1 MCSRGRKEGKNC
13 AANLRAPQWW
23 TRCYGT
29 QSFKMVIME
38 YCPTFIHQSAFD
50 SLHHLVLPGGYFLF
64 LTWKLQQQARN
75 RALLRQ
81 QRLHI
86 TPLLPDIQNHGVR
99 KKRRSAALPGVQGM
113 EIFGRN
119 RRFRP
124 NILPFRYRRQRAVDE
139 RHRNQAVA
147 LGHRV
152 PNVKNRRAMTR

>member
-1 MCSRGRKEGKNC
+1 
-13 AANLRAPQWW
+13 
-23 TRCYGT
+23 
-29 QSFKMVIME
+29 
-38 YCPTFIHQSAFD
+38 
-50 SLHHLVLPGGYFLF
+50 
-64 LTWKLQQQARN
+64 
-75 RALLRQ
+75 
-81 QRLHI
+81 
-86 TPLLPDIQNHGVR
+86 
-99 KKRRSAALPGVQGM
+99 M